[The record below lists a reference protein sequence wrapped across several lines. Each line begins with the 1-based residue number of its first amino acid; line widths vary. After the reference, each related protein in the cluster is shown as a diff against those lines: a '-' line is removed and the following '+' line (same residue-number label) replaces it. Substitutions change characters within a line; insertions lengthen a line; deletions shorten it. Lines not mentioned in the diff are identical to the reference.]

1 MASIA
6 IMLGGAVLNAST
18 FIGGSYLAKYLSG
31 TKTDQERRR
40 HDKALEKYQRDY
52 AKYQENRQKLLDWQE
67 QNRHEDAIASQN
79 FENTDEAL
87 KLYNKFHPDENM
99 QINEPVF
106 SDYYRPSKEQKI
118 GEMAYV
124 SGGMMVLGYAAS
136 KCYNERSAPQIRAKF
151 SNKIRDLR
159 ISDFLKSFARNRR
172 FLSLES

>member
-67 QNRHEDAIASQN
+67 Q
-79 FENTDEAL
+79 TDMKMRYL
-87 KLYNKFHPDENM
+87 H
-99 QINEPVF
+99 
-106 SDYYRPSKEQKI
+106 
-118 GEMAYV
+118 
-124 SGGMMVLGYAAS
+124 
-136 KCYNERSAPQIRAKF
+136 
-151 SNKIRDLR
+151 R
-159 ISDFLKSFARNRR
+159 ISKILTRH
-172 FLSLES
+172 

>member
-1 MASIA
+1 
-6 IMLGGAVLNAST
+6 MLGGAVLNAST

-40 HDKALEKYQRDY
+40 HDKALERYQRDY

-67 QNRHEDAIASQN
+67 QNRHEDAISAQN

-124 SGGMMVLGYAAS
+124 SGGMMVLVMRRVDG
-136 KCYNERSAPQIRAKF
+136 C
-151 SNKIRDLR
+151 NKIRDLR
-159 ISDFLKSFARNRR
+159 ISDLLKSRILKWTLMIPKILLTLERR
-172 FLSLES
+172 IRVMMKLEK